1 MKNKTAWALLG
12 AMGESDHCK
21 SSEASIEGTVFHRLS
36 GYQGWSVDGKHVGR
50 LAVVAFSHFADMS
63 LGVDQKRLA
72 VGKEVNDYVFDALD
86 LPSLRENYQLAMA
99 VVWEE
104 SPNV

>member
-1 MKNKTAWALLG
+1 
-12 AMGESDHCK
+12 
-21 SSEASIEGTVFHRLS
+21 
-36 GYQGWSVDGKHVGR
+36 
-50 LAVVAFSHFADMS
+50 MS

-72 VGKEVNDYVFDALD
+72 VGKEANDYVFDALD